1 MTSFIAFIL
10 FCSLGANDVYL
21 EKARE
26 LHAKYPLIDGHN
38 DLPWRMRNLDR
49 VNPMSLDISKRLDG
63 GQTDIP
69 RLREGGVGAQFWSV
83 YIPVSLQ
90 GEQAVQTTKEQIY
103 LVYRLARTYPDD
115 FEIAWTANDVE
126 RIFSRGKIA
135 SLIGMEGGHSINS
148 SIETLREMYRL
159 GARYMT
165 LTHSTNTPWAD
176 SATDEPQHNGL
187 TEFGKEIV
195 REMNRLGMLVDLSH
209 VSAKTMHDAL
219 DVAEAP
225 VIFSHSGAMAVCD
238 HVRNVPD
245 DVLLR
250 LKKNGGVV
258 MVVIFRP
265 YSSQKYKDWSEERRK
280 YQQEL
285 AAKGMTQD
293 DIQQALR
300 NWEKEK
306 PAPDATLSDVADHI
320 DHIKKVAGIDH
331 IGIGSDFDGGGGVTG
346 LEDVSKFPYLTAE
359 LLRRGYSENEIAKIL
374 GLNVIRVMRT
384 AEQVAEKHKM
394 KKAG

>member
-1 MTSFIAFIL
+1 MTSLLVFVLLCGF
-10 FCSLGANDVYL
+10 GANDVYL
-21 EKARE
+21 ERARE

-49 VNPMSLDISKRLDG
+49 INPMSLDISKRLGD

-126 RIFSRGKIA
+126 RIFAKGKIA

-165 LTHSTNTPWAD
+165 LTHSSNTPWAD
-176 SATDEPQHNGL
+176 SATDETKHNGL

-209 VSAKTMHDAL
+209 VSAKTMHDTL
-219 DVAEAP
+219 DIAEAP
-225 VIFSHSGAMAVCD
+225 VIFSHSGAMNVCD

-258 MVVIFRP
+258 MVVIFQP
-265 YSSQKYKDWSEERRK
+265 YNSQKYKDWSEERRK

-285 AAKGMTQD
+285 SSKGMAQNE
-293 DIQQALR
+293 IQQALR
-300 NWEKEK
+300 NWERDN
-306 PAPDATLSDVADHI
+306 PAPDATLSDVVDHI

-331 IGIGSDFDGGGGVTG
+331 IGIGSDFDGGGGATG

-374 GLNVIRVMRT
+374 GLNVLRVMRS
-384 AEQVAEKHKM
+384 AEQVAEKYKLR
-394 KKAG
+394 KAG